1 MGALAARGY
10 ESDAFNIS
18 GGRGYGT
25 VISRIVQGG
34 AFASGLL
41 IFSTQ
46 LDLLLEFG
54 SWVQLG
60 ESQETDVRL
69 VQAAVEL
76 VNDIFFEAL
85 VLGSWRLYR
94 ASLTGS
100 RDGRPPNYEP

>member
-1 MGALAARGY
+1 MGALAAKGY
-10 ESDAFNIS
+10 DSDAFNIS

-25 VISRIVQGG
+25 VISRIIQAG
-34 AFASGLL
+34 AFASGVL

-46 LDLLLEFG
+46 VSLLLEFG
-54 SWVQLG
+54 SFVQLG

-76 VNDIFFEAL
+76 VNDIFFQAA

-94 ASLTGS
+94 ASLTGNA
-100 RDGRPPNYEP
+100 DGRPPNYEP